1 MTDDWRTMTDAER
14 EALPLGSPG
23 WRYTRGSCIPKG
35 QWIETFPERHTYPNG
50 AWASKIRWASNGVG
64 VPTMI
69 LLGSTKDVDPDK
81 IEHKPGWYPLPPGA
95 YRPFKPAKGDPAF
108 AGLKA
113 YKSR

>member
-1 MTDDWRTMTDAER
+1 
-14 EALPLGSPG
+14 
-23 WRYTRGSCIPKG
+23 
-35 QWIETFPERHTYPNG
+35 
-50 AWASKIRWASNGVG
+50 
-64 VPTMI
+64 MI